1 MKLNE
6 GFYEIGIRS
15 NDERGLLLAY
25 DFNDLCFDPK
35 RIYFIKD
42 VPVEL
47 ERGFHAHKNLRQY
60 FIAVSGSF
68 DVRTYSLKGGWQE
81 YTLNSTN
88 LSLFIEKMT
97 WRELRNF
104 SSDAVCLVIASE
116 YYDPEDYIWS
126 LEELRKIEA
135 TN

>member
-6 GFYEIGIRS
+6 GFYKIGIRS

-47 ERGFHAHKNLRQY
+47 ERGFHAHKFTSVLCS
-60 FIAVSGSF
+60 SGSF

-97 WRELRNF
+97 WQELRNF

-116 YYDPEDYIWS
+116 YYD
-126 LEELRKIEA
+126 LRLYLVAGGVKK
-135 TN
+135 N